1 MHKTIVI
8 FQKSCGF
15 LKWEQT
21 SSNAYRLITLKQY
34 QEALGRLDVLTEQKS
49 RYFSFKSCRAA

>member
-15 LKWEQT
+15 LEWEQT

-34 QEALGRLDVLTEQKS
+34 QEALGRLDVLTE
-49 RYFSFKSCRAA
+49 